1 VNPERLVNGEGV
13 EVDLR
18 YARLG
23 SRGLAL
29 LIDILSQIALF
40 IGLFVIIGPLTT
52 LLPEGEADD
61 AFFAAATVAV
71 IVVVLVVYPTTIET
85 LTNGRSLG
93 KLAVGLRVVRADGG
107 PIRLRHALT
116 RALVGVTLEWPGLM
130 LPFVTWV
137 VSMTTMLFSRQG
149 RRLGDLAAGT
159 FVVHERTAT
168 SWAALPPMPPP
179 LIGWAQ
185 SLDLSALD
193 DDLALAARHALGRAP
208 QLTEPYGRRLQQALS
223 DEIVARVG
231 QLPPPGTPPR
241 FVLAAVLA
249 ERRRRAGEL
258 VFPARAL
265 VDRVWPGFGRH
276 QLSTSDRAF

>member
-1 VNPERLVNGEGV
+1 VTTERLVNGEGV

-29 LIDILSQIALF
+29 LLDIVTQIVLF
-40 IGLFVIIGPLTT
+40 VALFVIAGLIGAA
-52 LLPEGEADD
+52 LPADLADD
-61 AFFAAATVAV
+61 AFFTALTV
-71 IVVVLVVYPTTIET
+71 VVVVLVLVVYPATLET

-107 PIRLRHALT
+107 PIRFRHALT

-137 VSMTTMLFSRQG
+137 VSLGVMLFSPQG

-159 FVVHERTAT
+159 FVVHERTAV

-185 SLDLSALD
+185 SLDLSAVD
-193 DDLALAARHALGRAP
+193 DDLALAARHALARAP
-208 QLTEPYGRRLQQALS
+208 QMTEPYGRRLQQALA
-223 DEIVARVG
+223 DEITARAG
-231 QLPPPGTPPR
+231 ALPPPGTPPR

-249 ERRRRAGEL
+249 ERRRRTGEL

-265 VDRVWPGFGRH
+265 VDKVWPGFGRPP
-276 QLSTSDRAF
+276 SPTADRAF

>member
-1 VNPERLVNGEGV
+1 VTNEGLVNGEGV
-13 EVDLR
+13 QVDLR

-29 LIDILSQIALF
+29 LIDILTQVVLL
-40 IGLFVIIGPLTT
+40 IGLFLIVAPLTAV
-52 LLPEGEADD
+52 LAGDQADD
-61 AFFAAATVAV
+61 ALFTAITVV
-71 IVVVLVVYPTTIET
+71 VVVVVLVVYPTTIET

-93 KLAVGLRVVRADGG
+93 KMALGLRVVRADGG

-137 VSMTTMLFSRQG
+137 VSMTTMLFSPQG

-159 FVVHERTAT
+159 FVVHERTAG

-193 DDLALAARHALGRAP
+193 DDLALAARHALARAP
-208 QLTEPYGRRLQQALS
+208 QMTEPYGRRLQQALT
-223 DEIVARVG
+223 DEISARTGRV
-231 QLPPPGTPPR
+231 PPPGTPPR
-241 FVLAAVLA
+241 MVLAAVLA
-249 ERRRRAGEL
+249 ERRKRASEL

-265 VDRVWPGFGRH
+265 VDKVWPGFGRP
-276 QLSTSDRAF
+276 QLPTSDRAF

>member
-1 VNPERLVNGEGV
+1 MTTERLVNGEGV

-29 LIDILSQIALF
+29 LIDIISEIALF
-40 IGLFVIIGPLTT
+40 IALFLLVGLLSTF
-52 LLPEGEADD
+52 LPGDVTDD
-61 AFFAAATVAV
+61 ALFTALTVVV
-71 IVVVLVVYPTTIET
+71 IVLVLVVYPATVET

-137 VSMTTMLFSRQG
+137 VSMTTMLFSPQG

-159 FVVHERTAT
+159 FVVHERTAV

-185 SLDLSALD
+185 SLDLSAVD
-193 DDLALAARHALGRAP
+193 DDLALAARHALARAP
-208 QLTEPYGRRLQQALS
+208 QMTEPYGRRLQQALT
-223 DEIVARVG
+223 DEITARTGRV
-231 QLPPPGTPPR
+231 PPPGTPPR

-249 ERRRRAGEL
+249 ERRKRASEL

-265 VDRVWPGFGRH
+265 VDKVWPGFGRPE
-276 QLSTSDRAF
+276 LPTSDRAF

>member
-1 VNPERLVNGEGV
+1 MTTERLVNGEGV

-29 LIDILSQIALF
+29 LIDIISEIALF
-40 IGLFVIIGPLTT
+40 IALFLLVGLLSTF
-52 LLPEGEADD
+52 LPGDVTDD
-61 AFFAAATVAV
+61 ALFTALTVVV
-71 IVVVLVVYPTTIET
+71 IVLVLVVYPATVET

-137 VSMTTMLFSRQG
+137 VSLTTPQG

-159 FVVHERTAT
+159 FVVHERTAV

-185 SLDLSALD
+185 SLDLSAVD
-193 DDLALAARHALGRAP
+193 DDLALAARHALARAP
-208 QLTEPYGRRLQQALS
+208 QMTEPYGRRLQQALT
-223 DEIVARVG
+223 DEITARTGRV
-231 QLPPPGTPPR
+231 PPPGTPPR

-249 ERRRRAGEL
+249 ERRKRASEL

-265 VDRVWPGFGRH
+265 VDKVWPGFGRPE
-276 QLSTSDRAF
+276 LPTSDRAF

>member
-1 VNPERLVNGEGV
+1 MSSSSMNSRGISGCLDTYATSATIATRLTIATPPHHQRARYSSPGNPAAKNRPTGRSEKRRPPVSLARAATTSRDSDATSAGSGALPRITDRWVAARWYNNTSSSASAGLSRRVRVSVRNRAHSPRRSATYASRSTGGAYRGRVNPERLVNGEGV

-137 VSMTTMLFSRQG
+137 V
-149 RRLGDLAAGT
+149 
-159 FVVHERTAT
+159 
-168 SWAALPPMPPP
+168 
-179 LIGWAQ
+179 
-185 SLDLSALD
+185 
-193 DDLALAARHALGRAP
+193 
-208 QLTEPYGRRLQQALS
+208 
-223 DEIVARVG
+223 
-231 QLPPPGTPPR
+231 
-241 FVLAAVLA
+241 
-249 ERRRRAGEL
+249 
-258 VFPARAL
+258 
-265 VDRVWPGFGRH
+265 
-276 QLSTSDRAF
+276 